1 MIEFNVHQRE
11 VFCVFSGVGVNK
23 LRNFLNQE
31 SLQYDTEGTM
41 YDDADLEEEAD
52 EQQVAGMMHATGL
65 GGDDDEMDEENEG
78 GEGSQDGV
86 DQEGWRWTWYDR
98 YQDRWFAR
106 DRSGA

>member
-52 EQQVAGMMHATGL
+52 EQQVAGMMHAAGL

-86 DQEGWRWTWYDR
+86 DQEG
-98 YQDRWFAR
+98 
-106 DRSGA
+106 

>member
-1 MIEFNVHQRE
+1 MIEFNEHQRE

-23 LRNFLNQE
+23 LRNFLNHE

-86 DQEGWRWTWYDR
+86 DQEG
-98 YQDRWFAR
+98 
-106 DRSGA
+106 